1 MNSNLILQAIDEE
14 IARLTRAR
22 DLLLTP
28 ANSKPA
34 PAPAAKKRTLSPEG
48 RKKIVAAMKKRW
60 AAAKKAA

>member
-28 ANSKPA
+28 DNSK

-48 RKKIVAAMKKRW
+48 RKKIVAAMKRRW